1 MPRDPDGKLTDWTD
15 VAQLDFGNPGVRRE
29 AIAAMRWWL
38 QEFGIDGYRVDV
50 VEFVDSAH
58 TPRNL
63 LLRARRTG
71 VAGPRDDYDALTAQ
85 WGVTPAL
92 ATMLS

>member
-1 MPRDPDGKLTDWTD
+1 
-15 VAQLDFGNPGVRRE
+15 
-29 AIAAMRWWL
+29 
-38 QEFGIDGYRVDV
+38 V

-71 VAGPRDDYDALTAQ
+71 LVDAGQRAEYDALTAQ

-92 ATMLS
+92 EKLLSAR

>member
-1 MPRDPDGKLTDWTD
+1 
-15 VAQLDFGNPGVRRE
+15 
-29 AIAAMRWWL
+29 
-38 QEFGIDGYRVDV
+38 VDV

-71 VAGPRDDYDALTAQ
+71 VAGQRDEYDALTAQ

-92 ATMLS
+92 EKLLS

>member
-1 MPRDPDGKLTDWTD
+1 M
-15 VAQLDFGNPGVRRE
+15 
-29 AIAAMRWWL
+29 
-38 QEFGIDGYRVDV
+38 

-71 VAGPRDDYDALTAQ
+71 AAPTDGQRAEYDTLTAQ

-92 ATMLS
+92 EKLLS

>member
-1 MPRDPDGKLTDWTD
+1 VLTD
-15 VAQLDFGNPGVRRE
+15 ALRASLLR
-29 AIAAMRWWL
+29 L
-38 QEFGIDGYRVDV
+38 HGYRVEV

-71 VAGPRDDYDALTAQ
+71 AVPTAEQRAEYEALTAQ

-92 ATMLS
+92 HTMLPAAGSATAAESTTAAVN

>member
-1 MPRDPDGKLTDWTD
+1 MLTD
-15 VAQLDFGNPGVRRE
+15 ALR
-29 AIAAMRWWL
+29 AALLRL
-38 QEFGIDGYRVDV
+38 NGYRVDV

-71 VAGPRDDYDALTAQ
+71 AAPTRGAARRVRGADRAVGCDAGAGEAAQLT
-85 WGVTPAL
+85 VTVHAAVCTRPA
-92 ATMLS
+92 TWKSKNIR

>member
-1 MPRDPDGKLTDWTD
+1 VLTDSLR
-15 VAQLDFGNPGVRRE
+15 ASLLRLN
-29 AIAAMRWWL
+29 
-38 QEFGIDGYRVDV
+38 GYKVDV

-71 VAGPRDDYDALTAQ
+71 LVDAGQRAEYDALTAQ

-92 ATMLS
+92 EKLLSAR